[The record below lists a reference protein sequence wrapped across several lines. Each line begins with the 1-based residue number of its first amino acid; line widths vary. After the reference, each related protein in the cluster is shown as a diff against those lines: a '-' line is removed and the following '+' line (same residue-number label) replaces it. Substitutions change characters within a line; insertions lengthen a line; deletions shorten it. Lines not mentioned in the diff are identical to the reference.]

1 MSKSDKKVS
10 ASSAP
15 SILDQ
20 ANMVH
25 AMAYFPYFIGAI
37 AMYFLGNTDK
47 KQAMH
52 HIKYSAILAVIAMLL
67 IIILKGVFG
76 TLVSIAYLVVSGIFA
91 YKAYK

>member
-1 MSKSDKKVS
+1 MSQSDKKVS
-10 ASSAP
+10 SPVSTP

-25 AMAYFPYFIGAI
+25 AMAYFPYFIGAV

-52 HIKYSAILAVIAMLL
+52 HIKYSAMIAFVAMILIV
-67 IIILKGVFG
+67 ILK
-76 TLVSIAYLVVSGIFA
+76 
-91 YKAYK
+91 